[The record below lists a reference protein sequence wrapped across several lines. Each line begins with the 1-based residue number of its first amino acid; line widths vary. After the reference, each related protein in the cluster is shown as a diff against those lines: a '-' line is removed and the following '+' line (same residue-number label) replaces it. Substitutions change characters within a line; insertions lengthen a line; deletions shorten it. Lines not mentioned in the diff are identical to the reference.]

1 MTWPPSTIIPIPRH
15 ECELIIRGRK
25 AEGGLEKAIH
35 FDASGALATFPA
47 RAARP
52 GALTRFRSRRERRFK
67 PPFSKFDRSASESGE
82 FLALFFNCL
91 RALRK
96 RAVRK
101 CRKWVFDR
109 RGFEQNLLKLVGILV
124 SARFGPTAF
133 SNVSRCFRDFPE

>member
-52 GALTRFRSRRERRFK
+52 GALTHLLHRVGGSCSFPVGCDFENGLVTRFLSTGAELK
-67 PPFSKFDRSASESGE
+67 SGSAW
-82 FLALFFNCL
+82 A
-91 RALRK
+91 
-96 RAVRK
+96 
-101 CRKWVFDR
+101 
-109 RGFEQNLLKLVGILV
+109 
-124 SARFGPTAF
+124 
-133 SNVSRCFRDFPE
+133 